1 MAVFSQRKREKEREW
16 ADGWIRGE
24 RVTAQDRSRINDACT
39 RIPWTCAG
47 VRGNRRLSR
56 CLTRLPSRCLDSRPL
71 WHGTRR
77 LANARAKSF
86 TFPDTS
92 SALTGIPEAFSF
104 FSLEG
109 FPCRS
114 IISCEF
120 LDNSSFL
127 FSLFFFFSC
136 LYVEKESVISSERE
150 AWVIAKYTNE
160 RRRSKIKDGWWIW
173 KKNDF
178 DWIIEKLD

>member
-24 RVTAQDRSRINDACT
+24 RVTAQDRSRINDVCT

-127 FSLFFFFSC
+127 FSLFFFFFLFVRGKRKCNFKREGS
-136 LYVEKESVISSERE
+136 LSYSEIYQWE
-150 AWVIAKYTNE
+150 T
-160 RRRSKIKDGWWIW
+160 KIED
-173 KKNDF
+173 
-178 DWIIEKLD
+178 